1 MMLMAKKGKS
11 YHTKRIALSRHLP
24 IKGRKNIAWITTP
37 CPGPHSAKLS
47 TSLLSLL
54 RDELALCTDAR
65 EAKLILNSGQI
76 LVDGKKIAD
85 LKRPMGMMDIVSSP
99 NSKQYWRL
107 QNDSGVLK
115 AKEIGKEEAGF
126 KYCKVIVKKSSPGA
140 KIVVTLHDGRNMIVD
155 NQVKAGSTLK
165 LSLPG
170 FKMEKMLPMQPGAKC
185 FVFFGKHAG
194 KIAKLEKIE
203 SRAGSM
209 PDQAMLEHKDG
220 AFTTLAKYLMA
231 VDDGFGK

>member
-11 YHTKRIALSRHLP
+11 YHTKRIAISRHLP
-24 IKGRKNIAWITTP
+24 VKGRKNISWIKTP

-47 TSLLSLL
+47 TSLLALL
-54 RDELALCTDAR
+54 RDELGLCADSR

-76 LVDGKKIAD
+76 LVDSKKVND
-85 LKRPMGMMDIVSSP
+85 LKRPIGMMDIISSP
-99 NSKQYWRL
+99 SSKQYWRM
-107 QNDSGVLK
+107 QNDSGVLRS
-115 AKEIGKEEAGF
+115 KEISKEEAGF
-126 KYCKVIVKKSSPGA
+126 KYCKVVVKKSSSGA
-140 KIVVTLHDGRNMIVD
+140 KFIVTLHDGRNMIVD
-155 NQVKAGSTLK
+155 NQVKSGSTLK
-165 LSLPG
+165 LSLPS
-170 FKMEKMLPMQPGAKC
+170 FKMEKMLPLSPGSKC

-231 VDDGFGK
+231 IDDGFGN